1 MPSPQPSPTCGR
13 GGECDVQT
21 DRLAWRCRR
30 GLLEL
35 DLWLGGFLSS
45 SRATLK
51 PDERNAFERLLAM
64 PDMQIMDML
73 QGLAQA
79 EDADMQ
85 SLIQR
90 IQTTR
95 PDQTEIHRN
104 EQNSHP

>member
-1 MPSPQPSPTCGR
+1 VP
-13 GGECDVQT
+13 

-35 DLWLGGFLSS
+35 DLWLGGFLAA

-79 EDADMQ
+79 DNADVQ
-85 SLIQR
+85 ALIQR
-90 IQTTR
+90 IQTYRLDT
-95 PDQTEIHRN
+95 TEIHRN